1 MVDTQQVGVS
11 LASALFFVSLLGIT
25 GHLEAT
31 FTFGSSSYVLSE
43 YMALTGAGALVVGA
57 LYGGRQFDELETYE
71 IALVVTAIVGIG
83 LSDMVLGQV
92 DAASGLLSFIEN
104 NRPWASAAVVLAG
117 YSGYWTLTFGGD

>member
-1 MVDTQQVGVS
+1 
-11 LASALFFVSLLGIT
+11 L
-25 GHLEAT
+25 
-31 FTFGSSSYVLSE
+31 
-43 YMALTGAGALVVGA
+43 
-57 LYGGRQFDELETYE
+57 
-71 IALVVTAIVGIG
+71 TAIVGIG